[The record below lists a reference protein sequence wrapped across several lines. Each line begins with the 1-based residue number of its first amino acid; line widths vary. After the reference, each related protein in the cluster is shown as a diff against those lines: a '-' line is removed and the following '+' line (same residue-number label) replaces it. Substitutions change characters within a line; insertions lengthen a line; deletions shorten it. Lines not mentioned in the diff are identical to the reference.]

1 MNMETLAALVELYLG
16 VLAGIIVIILMTVFV
31 KGLDRLGGKKN
42 DKI

>member
-1 MNMETLAALVELYLG
+1 MNMDAIVALIQLCIG